1 MGLPPAVEK
10 KVHRQA
16 AAAIGKLLE
25 ADEKKQG
32 GANIKTLTLAPAN
45 IAKKATYALTCE
57 TLRCT
62 EPLLLFFLC
71 ILLSWFI

>member
-1 MGLPPAVEK
+1 MGLPAAVEK

-16 AAAIGKLLE
+16 AIAVGKLLE

-32 GANIKTLTLAPAN
+32 GASIKTLTLAPGV

-57 TLRCT
+57 TLRC
-62 EPLLLFFLC
+62 ESHCL
-71 ILLSWFI
+71 

>member
-1 MGLPPAVEK
+1 MGMPPAVEK

-16 AAAIGKLLE
+16 AAAVGKLLE
-25 ADEKKQG
+25 ADEEKRG

-62 EPLLLFFLC
+62 EPFLLFSFC
-71 ILLSWFI
+71 ILRSWFI